1 VHASRQDS
9 FYGPEGDS
17 FGWFA
22 QTWEFAFLL
31 AAIQGYPE
39 LAVLIGRLSE
49 AEQGL
54 LEKAQSREADVRIV
68 TYDEVLQ
75 RQQDLLA

>member
-1 VHASRQDS
+1 MQDI

-22 QTWEFAFLL
+22 QTAEFAFLL
-31 AAIQGYPE
+31 AAIKGYPE
-39 LAVLIGRLSE
+39 LAVLIGRLRE
-49 AEQGL
+49 AEQEL
-54 LEKAQSREADVRIV
+54 LEKAQSRDADVRIV